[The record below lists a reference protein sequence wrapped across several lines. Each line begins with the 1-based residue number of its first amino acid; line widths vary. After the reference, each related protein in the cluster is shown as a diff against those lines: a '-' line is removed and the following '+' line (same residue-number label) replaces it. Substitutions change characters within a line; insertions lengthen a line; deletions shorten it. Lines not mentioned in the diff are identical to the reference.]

1 MEVKTF
7 SEIMAEKR
15 RRRQMEKDQKAD
27 AGAPGDEAAKR
38 RFRFQPVSFGSF
50 DATGKSVFVL
60 LCFS

>member
-1 MEVKTF
+1 
-7 SEIMAEKR
+7 
-15 RRRQMEKDQKAD
+15 MEKDQKAD